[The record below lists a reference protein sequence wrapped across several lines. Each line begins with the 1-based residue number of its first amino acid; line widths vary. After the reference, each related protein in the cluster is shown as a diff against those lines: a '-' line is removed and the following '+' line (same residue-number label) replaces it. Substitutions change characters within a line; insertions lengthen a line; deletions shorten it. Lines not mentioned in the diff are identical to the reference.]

1 MVVGNKSILQVKTH
15 YKAPLMLLIWIND
28 SPGSAMTQTANRQL
42 PNMTA
47 QVQSQA
53 IYVGFFGGQTG
64 TGTGFSPSTYVFPCL
79 YHYMNFPYSFIHL
92 SPKLNNLKNWQHS

>member
-15 YKAPLMLLIWIND
+15 YKATLMLLNLIND
-28 SPGSAMTQTANRQL
+28 SPGSAMTKTASCQP

-53 IYVGFFGGQTG
+53 IY
-64 TGTGFSPSTYVFPCL
+64 TGFVVDKEAL
-79 YHYMNFPYSFIHL
+79 
-92 SPKLNNLKNWQHS
+92 